1 MCDAFRDQLPG
12 LVAGHLDPT
21 ARARTEAH
29 VAGCADCRAE
39 AAEWRRIADAVRA
52 MAVARAGEVPPY
64 DGAGGPTAARP
75 TPLTDLP
82 PVATR
87 RRAHARPVLIAG
99 VAMVGAVI
107 TAGWHL
113 TGRND
118 PANEADPAVVDIAGA
133 GHRSQ
138 IQAPASI
145 AERTE
150 GRGSS
155 GGAPG
160 PAAPWATVVARTGDR
175 LASGPA
181 GGIARTGHPPLGSAG
196 ATAPVPLAT
205 EGKAGDGAPAAGM
218 APAAGGGRAPVG
230 LRPEAPGNGSH
241 GDRPREPNPP
251 PIGIE
256 PSGTPPADPTPTIAP
271 TAQVVPPDLPSATPL
286 AVTGTIT
293 GTVKG
298 ADGLPRAEIL
308 IIAEPEDPAAGAP
321 ATTLSDVTGV
331 FVLTLPPGGWIVHAE
346 TAAFQLMWHPGRTNP
361 IHAEPIAVA
370 AGATA
375 AVTFNLEPNPAGMVV
390 GRVTDAAGAPRAR
403 VAVIAAIPDDGDGG
417 RPILTAAVFTDA
429 DGLYALPVPPGAY
442 LIAAATTRRFGDLV
456 WWGGN
461 GTLDQ
466 ADRIGVR
473 GPDPVRADLVLGQ

>member
-12 LVAGHLDPT
+12 FVAGHLDPT
-21 ARARTEAH
+21 ARARIEAH

-39 AAEWRRIADAVRA
+39 AAEWRCIADAVRA
-52 MAVARAGEVPPY
+52 MAVARAGEAPPY
-64 DGAGGPTAARP
+64 GGAGGLTAARP
-75 TPLTDLP
+75 TPLTHLP

-87 RRAHARPVLIAG
+87 RWTLARPALIAG

-113 TGRND
+113 TGRSD
-118 PANEADPAVVDIAGA
+118 PANEADRAVVDIAGA

-138 IQAPASI
+138 TRAPASI

-150 GRGSS
+150 RRGSS
-155 GGAPG
+155 GGASG
-160 PAAPWATVVARTGDR
+160 PAAPRATVVARTGDR
-175 LASGPA
+175 LATGPA
-181 GGIARTGHPPLGSAG
+181 GAIARVGSQLLASTSGVAKPSPVAASRTRDG
-196 ATAPVPLAT
+196 ALAT
-205 EGKAGDGAPAAGM
+205 GPV
-218 APAAGGGRAPVG
+218 PAAGGAREHVG
-230 LRPEAPGNGSH
+230 ALPETPGAGSG
-241 GDRPREPNPP
+241 GDRPREPSQPP
-251 PIGIE
+251 ARIE
-256 PSGTPPADPTPTIAP
+256 PSATPPADPTPTIAP
-271 TAQVVPPDLPSATPL
+271 TAEVVPTDLPSATPL

-308 IIAEPEDPAAGAP
+308 IIAEPEDPATGAP
-321 ATTLSDVTGV
+321 ATTLSNVTGA
-331 FVLTLPPGGWIVHAE
+331 FALTLPPGAWIVHAE
-346 TAAFQLMWHPGRTNP
+346 TAAFQLMWHPGRSNP

-429 DGLYALPVPPGAY
+429 DGEYALPVPPGAY
-442 LIAAATTRRFGDLV
+442 LVAAATSRRFGDLV
-456 WWGGN
+456 WWGGD